1 MRYFQ
6 VASISAL
13 AVLLQASPVAPTGNH
28 APVATREVAA
38 TSDDATVTPG
48 TPRAWALL
56 TCSVLFERNGAR
68 HDLLGGV
75 TIDAKSVE
83 EARKLLADWWGIE
96 NAGQLEHQLEWLEHE
111 GHRKDF
117 AKDFAAIGKL
127 SDSAFEQRLAA
138 KDVDEDERLRLK
150 AIRKHSPRVKTWK
163 AGLLGWDYSRYVALC
178 RWGHAAG
185 FASEEDAWKRMNK
198 VIVLLQKSY
207 KSWDE
212 LGEVYCIGRD
222 CWNPG
227 PNAETWKAYESLRTQ
242 ESSPWRT
249 TPWDV
254 KLTALEK
261 PPKESKKP

>member
-13 AVLLQASPVAPTGNH
+13 AVLLQALYVAPTANN
-28 APVATREVAA
+28 APIASREDAA
-38 TSDDATVTPG
+38 TSDDASVTPG

-56 TCSVLFERNGAR
+56 TCSVLFERSGAR

-75 TIDAKSVE
+75 PKGAKSAE
-83 EARKLLADWWGIE
+83 DARKLLADWWDIE
-96 NAGQLEHQLEWLEHE
+96 TAGQLEYQLEWLEHE
-111 GHRKDF
+111 GHGKDF

-127 SDSAFEQRLAA
+127 SDRAFEQRLAA

-150 AIRKHSPRVKTWK
+150 AIRKHSPRVKTLEGRPV
-163 AGLLGWDYSRYVALC
+163 GLGLFQIRGAL

-185 FASEEDAWKRMNK
+185 FVSDEDAWKRMNK

-212 LGEVYCIGRD
+212 LGEVYCIGCD

-227 PNAETWKAYESLRTQ
+227 PNEETWNAYESLLSQ

-249 TPWDV
+249 TPWDL
-254 KLTALEK
+254 KLTPLEK